1 MIEARGLTRYYGGK
15 PGVVDVTF
23 DTGGY
28 GLVGLLGPNG
38 AGKSTVMKLITTVM
52 APTSGNITVAGVDVV
67 ARPEEA
73 RRHIG
78 YMPEVPPLYP
88 DMTVYSYL
96 VFVARIRGTKRSSES
111 SHVGEIMERTGVANM
126 KDRLLKNLSKG
137 YRQRV
142 GLAQALIGYPEILVL
157 DEPTA
162 GLDPQQIASVRSLLT
177 DLSESHSIILSSH
190 ILSEI
195 SMVCGKVII
204 IDRGRVAAVE
214 TLNTLSGDK
223 CDVILVLKADRET
236 ARACILETAG
246 VLSAEPRPF
255 GDSRDGDARYS
266 GFSVSCE
273 DEEAREALFYALA
286 ASRVTV
292 LEMTPSRRTLEQ
304 IFLRVTAGAEEGET
318 ESCK

>member
-1 MIEARGLTRYYGGK
+1 MIEVRGLTRYYGAK
-15 PGVVDVTF
+15 PGVAGVTF

-38 AGKSTVMKLITTVM
+38 AGKSTIMKLITTVI
-52 APTSGNITVAGVDVV
+52 APTSGSITVAGVDAV
-67 ARPEEA
+67 AHPGEA
-73 RRHIG
+73 CRHIG

-96 VFVARIRGTKRSSES
+96 VFVARIRGTARSSES
-111 SHVGEIMERTGVANM
+111 SHIGEIMEKTGVAKM

-142 GLAQALIGYPEILVL
+142 GLAQALMGYPEILVL

-177 DLSESHSIILSSH
+177 DLSKDHSIILSSH
-190 ILSEI
+190 ILPEI

-204 IDRGRVAAVE
+204 IHRGRVAAVE
-214 TLNTLSGDK
+214 TVNDMPRDK
-223 CDVILVLKADRET
+223 DGVILAVKADRET
-236 ARACILETAG
+236 ARARILETAG
-246 VLSAEPRPF
+246 VLSAEPMPF
-255 GDSRDGDARYS
+255 GGDRDGDARYS
-266 GFSVSCE
+266 KFKVTCE

-304 IFLRVTAGAEEGET
+304 VFLQVTAGAEEGED
-318 ESCK
+318 EGV